1 MPQNKSTAFLQP
13 VVFTLYSYASHPREG
28 YLLLQLFK
36 AALQEEIRWGSG
48 GGITLTMTLTL
59 TMTMT
64 LLRVCYGK
72 EI

>member
-48 GGITLTMTLTL
+48 GGGDNPDHDPAQGLPW
-59 TMTMT
+59 
-64 LLRVCYGK
+64 
-72 EI
+72 

>member
-48 GGITLTMTLTL
+48 VGGGITLTT
-59 TMTMT
+59 T
-64 LLRVCYGK
+64 LLRVCLGK
-72 EI
+72 EV

>member
-48 GGITLTMTLTL
+48 GGGITLTT
-59 TMTMT
+59 T
-64 LLRVCYGK
+64 LLRVCLGK